1 MITALVNSNCE
12 VISMLTLKHHED
24 VWEHARALLTKNTQ
38 HNLWIIQVEN
48 DNILKLDLVIRGPNV
63 WDRDRMHI
71 LGRVVARKLNGRI
84 SLVDRG

>member
-1 MITALVNSNCE
+1 
-12 VISMLTLKHHED
+12 MLTLRHHED
-24 VWEHARALLTKNTQ
+24 VWEHARALLSRHSQ
-38 HNLWIIQVEN
+38 SNLWIIKVAEAEVLQ
-48 DNILKLDLVIRGPNV
+48 LDLVIRGPNV